1 MNKTSSPKCHKEE
14 SASSGIIRPVIL
26 CGGSGTRL
34 WPLSRESFPKQ
45 FVPFIEGKSLLGL
58 TLDRVKSL
66 GPRICAT
73 NEEHR
78 FFVQDLLNNDSKA
91 ENGSASILL
100 EPAGRNTATAMAS
113 SALMPGVSPSD
124 LLLFLPSDHFVPDV
138 DAFVSTIEAGVAA
151 ANAGFIVTFGVQP
164 SFPSTEYGYIL
175 KGDSLDLVS
184 GEINTYAVKRFEE
197 KPALEKAQTMLLSGN
212 YFWNAGIFLSAA
224 STLLEAI
231 GKHAPDILSSCQQAM
246 QNPGI
251 DGHFV
256 RPNKESF
263 LSCRSESIDYAVME
277 HFDKVAVVPFKGA
290 WSDVGSWNAVAALTA
305 EDQSGNRISGQGMAV
320 QSNNTF
326 INSPY
331 RPVIALGTSDLVIVD
346 TPDAILVASV
356 DKVDHVKDVVATLKK
371 AGQVEAVT
379 HRKVSRPWGWYDT
392 IDKGERFQVKRIT
405 VKSGASL
412 SLQMHHHRAE
422 HWIVVKGTAK
432 VTNGDKVFLLEENQ
446 STYIPVGVKHRLE
459 NPGKTDLEMI
469 EVQSGGYLGEDDIV
483 RFEDHYGRLS

>member
-1 MNKTSSPKCHKEE
+1 MTCKIK
-14 SASSGIIRPVIL
+14 PVIL

-45 FVPFIEGKSLLGL
+45 FVPLIEGKSLLGI

-66 GPRICAT
+66 GSPICVT

-78 FFVQDLLNNDSKA
+78 FFVQDLLNLNSQSA
-91 ENGSASILL
+91 NSSASILL
-100 EPAGRNTATAMAS
+100 EPVGRNTAAAMAS

-124 LLLFLPSDHFVPDV
+124 LLLFLPSDHFVPDI
-138 DAFVSTIEAGVAA
+138 DAFISTIYAGVAA

-164 SFPSTEYGYIL
+164 SFPSTAYGYIQ

-184 GEINTYAVKRFEE
+184 AEINTYEVKRFEE
-197 KPALEKAQTMLLSGN
+197 KPALDKAQTMLLSGN
-212 YFWNAGIFLSAA
+212 YLWNAGIFLCTA
-224 STLLEAI
+224 STLLEAL

-246 QNPGI
+246 QNPEI
-251 DGHFV
+251 DGRFV
-256 RPNKESF
+256 RPNEESF
-263 LSCRSESIDYAVME
+263 LSSRSESIDYAVME
-277 HFDKVAVVPFKGA
+277 YFSKVAVVPFKGA

-305 EDQSGNRISGQGMAV
+305 EDQSGNRVSGQGVTV
-320 QSNNTF
+320 QSKNTY
-326 INSPY
+326 INAPH

-356 DKVDHVKDVVATLKK
+356 DKVEEVKEVVAALKK
-371 AGQVEAVT
+371 AGQAQAVT
-379 HRKVSRPWGWYDT
+379 HRKVARPWGWYDS
-392 IDKGERFQVKRIT
+392 IDMGERFQVKRIA
-405 VKSGASL
+405 VKPGASL

-432 VTNGDKVFLLEENQ
+432 VTNGDQVFLLEENQ
-446 STYIPVGVKHRLE
+446 STYIPIGAKHRLE

-469 EVQSGGYLGEDDIV
+469 EVQSGSYLGEDDIV
-483 RFEDHYGRLS
+483 RFKDTYGRS